1 MYNIKELEKSI
12 PKKCQGVAPMLVKE
26 LVQQM
31 IDEDGVISVEKCGN
45 INVYWCFKN
54 QITMSL
60 YKEIKNLQ
68 SCIEKS
74 HKDIQDMK
82 IELQLQKSGPRAETF
97 DRGREAASRSE
108 YLLKNEELDCQVKS
122 LSGSYERLSQ
132 NKWDQDK
139 INAKIS
145 EISKGVQ
152 QLDLVG
158 DNIDILTDYLRKK
171 YVVGMKE
178 LRQELGMPDEFKE
191 FEDVSKFL
199 T

>member
-1 MYNIKELEKSI
+1 
-12 PKKCQGVAPMLVKE
+12 MLVKE

-60 YKEIKNLQ
+60 YKEIRNLQ

-74 HKDIQDMK
+74 HKDIQDLKM
-82 IELQLQKSGPRAETF
+82 ELQLQKSGPRAETF
-97 DRGREAASRSE
+97 DRGRETASRVE
-108 YLLKNEELDCQVKS
+108 YLLKNEELDCQIKS

-171 YVVGMKE
+171 YMVGMKE

>member
-1 MYNIKELEKSI
+1 M
-12 PKKCQGVAPMLVKE
+12 
-26 LVQQM
+26 
-31 IDEDGVISVEKCGN
+31 
-45 INVYWCFKN
+45 
-54 QITMSL
+54 
-60 YKEIKNLQ
+60 
-68 SCIEKS
+68 CI
-74 HKDIQDMK
+74 
-82 IELQLQKSGPRAETF
+82 R
-97 DRGREAASRSE
+97 DR
-108 YLLKNEELDCQVKS
+108 

-158 DNIDILTDYLRKK
+158 DNIDILTDYLRKR
-171 YVVGMKE
+171 YMVGMKE